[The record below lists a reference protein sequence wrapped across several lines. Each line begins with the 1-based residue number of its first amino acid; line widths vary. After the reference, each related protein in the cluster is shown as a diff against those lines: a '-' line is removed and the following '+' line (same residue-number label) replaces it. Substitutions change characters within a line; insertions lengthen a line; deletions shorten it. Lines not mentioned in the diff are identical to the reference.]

1 MAFWDGQL
9 LQTLSFCP
17 APGFSKHVFW
27 GEGGF
32 VSKHCIFVTPPDFQ
46 KLQFWPIPTLSF
58 EALPP
63 PPPPPGRTAWAG
75 AGGPGPGRRPGRS
88 SGPPPGTPWAGAGEG
103 PRACAEAQE
112 ERGARPRSPPGSL
125 GPSLLAPPGPQPRPW
140 APPRPSPGRARGE
153 GQAFRPG
160 GEGGRGSKTKVGAA
174 QKCNF

>member
-17 APGFSKHVFW
+17 TPGFSKIAFW

-32 VSKHCIFVTPPDFQ
+32 ANIAFLNPPPDFQ

-58 EALPP
+58 EALP

-112 ERGARPRSPPGSL
+112 ERGAKV
-125 GPSLLAPPGPQPRPW
+125 
-140 APPRPSPGRARGE
+140 
-153 GQAFRPG
+153 
-160 GEGGRGSKTKVGAA
+160 RGSREATEAEGSKFPFPPNCNFCKSPLP
-174 QKCNF
+174 KCNFSKSWVEQKF